1 MRNIKALTLANN
13 YYNCG
18 HHSIHLAKT
27 RKMRYISGEAEG
39 HSGNGR
45 PKSGIRGDMRKSG

>member
-1 MRNIKALTLANN
+1 MSVTDAINEEYKALTLANN

-27 RKMRYISGEAEG
+27 RKMRYILRGG
-39 HSGNGR
+39 GKGKYNVIGR
-45 PKSGIRGDMRKSG
+45 